1 MEPRRG
7 QRQEKALGSADLS
20 RGMRL
25 RLPFSSNSVE
35 TRNESGF
42 WRVSKTLKDSQPSGG
57 GSMETKYN
65 ECHNG
70 DRHKIHCESIKKFEE

>member
-42 WRVSKTLKDSQPSGG
+42 WRVSKTLKDSQGW
-57 GSMETKYN
+57 E
-65 ECHNG
+65 
-70 DRHKIHCESIKKFEE
+70 I